1 MVRPNVW
8 ITGRSRRLSRPELP
22 PMPHGPVRSTGPG
35 GIVRTIKKPI
45 VVNVTSSNV
54 KRGISMLWRR
64 AFSPMHM
71 EDPGT
76 PDTSVPNAVAFLHK
90 LGITFHLP
98 NDNDGL
104 PAITRPYSARFRGFP
119 SFEAF
124 WQSGKKFRDVA
135 FAESIAWWQAITRPA
150 RFYKRDSEWNS
161 KIEWTS
167 WDHVFAPTP
176 GNGTDKEYIGMG
188 GYVASRK
195 DVYDTQY
202 RARLASNEHA
212 QLALAVLRKIPD
224 SVPIV
229 IEDFDG
235 PWKFLGDGTRAPDLL
250 PVTPETLHTFVN
262 ETRIPFG
269 HGWVVASLLAGVEPR
284 QYQGDA
290 PVAA

>member
-1 MVRPNVW
+1 VC
-8 ITGRSRRLSRPELP
+8 
-22 PMPHGPVRSTGPG
+22 
-35 GIVRTIKKPI
+35 TIKKPI

-71 EDPGT
+71 EDPDT
-76 PDTSVPNAVAFLHK
+76 PDTSVQNAVFFLHK
-90 LGITFHLP
+90 LGISFHLP

-150 RFYKRDSEWNS
+150 RFYKRATAWNS

-167 WDHVFAPTP
+167 WDHVFEPTLN
-176 GNGTDKEYIGMG
+176 NGTPTQYLGMP

-195 DVYDTQY
+195 EVYDAQY
-202 RARLASNEHA
+202 RARLAANEHA

-235 PWKFLGDGTRAPDLL
+235 PWKFLDDGTRAPDLL

-269 HGWVVASLLAGVEPR
+269 HGWVVASLLAGVEPH
-284 QYQGDA
+284 QYHGAA
-290 PVAA
+290 PVA